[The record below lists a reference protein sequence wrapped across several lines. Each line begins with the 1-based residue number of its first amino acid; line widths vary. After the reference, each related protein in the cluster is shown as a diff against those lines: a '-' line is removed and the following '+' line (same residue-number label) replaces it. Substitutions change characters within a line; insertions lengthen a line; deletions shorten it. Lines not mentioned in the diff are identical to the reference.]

1 MSACIRDEYYRL
13 LKEWLDALLACTVN
27 DPVHPSVDGAILCPA
42 CTTVHGR
49 CHEAVYPLMA
59 MADFSGEAKY
69 LDAARK
75 LFRWSSW
82 MLCDDGSL
90 YNDSQSAWNGTT
102 VFGAISL
109 IHALRHHGH
118 LLGTGERKEWEDRL
132 FRMAGWLQD
141 GISPEKKFN
150 INYIAANAA
159 AMALIGCYY
168 NLDGMTA
175 QARKLAGFACRCVTE

>member
-109 IHALRHHGH
+109 
-118 LLGTGERKEWEDRL
+118 
-132 FRMAGWLQD
+132 F
-141 GISPEKKFN
+141 
-150 INYIAANAA
+150 
-159 AMALIGCYY
+159 
-168 NLDGMTA
+168 
-175 QARKLAGFACRCVTE
+175 

>member
-13 LKEWLDALLACTVN
+13 LKEWLDALLACMVN

-42 CTTVHGR
+42 CTIVHGR
-49 CHEAVYPLMA
+49 CHEAVYPLTA
-59 MADFSGEAKY
+59 MAEFSGEAKY

-82 MLCDDGSL
+82 MLCDDGSM

-109 IHALRHHGH
+109 FHALPP
-118 LLGTGERKEWEDRL
+118 LGWKQTHAHRPSQGAEALVEPPGADGNTSSAPR
-132 FRMAGWLQD
+132 AQALQ
-141 GISPEKKFN
+141 G
-150 INYIAANAA
+150 
-159 AMALIGCYY
+159 
-168 NLDGMTA
+168 NLDHPLNTVGA
-175 QARKLAGFACRCVTE
+175 ADS